1 VQKEQQKFQ
10 KMQQLLLQEKFNANV
25 MKAQVH

>member
-1 VQKEQQKFQ
+1 VQKEQQNFQ
-10 KMQQLLLQEKFNANV
+10 KMQQLLLQAKFNANV

>member
-1 VQKEQQKFQ
+1 VQKEQQNFQ
-10 KMQQLLLQEKFNANV
+10 KMQQLLLQQKFNANV

>member
-1 VQKEQQKFQ
+1 VQKEQQNFQ

>member
-1 VQKEQQKFQ
+1 VQKEQHNFQ